1 MTHYGTH
8 CTGVMRV
15 RRVGTRYIYAQGL
28 VPVSGQGSNIK
39 TVGLSARRK
48 ALQCR
53 PLLQHLHTQHLH
65 TRIVC
70 ALQTNRFGFY
80 MDAGLRALASLS
92 LASLSLAS
100 LSPFHR
106 MRVEFLLKTDSVY
119 PKDTAK
125 GAALFTLATPG
136 NALGHTSRGTQA
148 AAFREPAEDVNGL
161 MFLNVGVQD
170 SKSDIVD
177 ASAKVMPHMTCNI
190 IVEEDK

>member
-53 PLLQHLHTQHLH
+53 PLLQHLHT
-65 TRIVC
+65 RIVC

-80 MDAGLRALASLS
+80 MDAGLR
-92 LASLSLAS
+92 SLAS

-161 MFLNVGVQD
+161 MFLNVGCKTR
-170 SKSDIVD
+170 SRILS
-177 ASAKVMPHMTCNI
+177 SAKVMPHMTCNI